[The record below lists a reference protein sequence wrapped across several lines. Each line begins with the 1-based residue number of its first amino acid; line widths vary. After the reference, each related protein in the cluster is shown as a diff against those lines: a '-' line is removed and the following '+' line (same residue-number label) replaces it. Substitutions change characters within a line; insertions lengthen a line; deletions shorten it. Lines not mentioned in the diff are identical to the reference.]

1 MKCCWLLVG
10 DRVATLCCNTPGEF
24 GLHWGQRMFRCS
36 NSCESDCEIA
46 LEHLWIGMSKRLER
60 VSVFTSTDLKYGHVC
75 RIDDGV
81 HVIIR
86 WNI

>member
-1 MKCCWLLVG
+1 
-10 DRVATLCCNTPGEF
+10 
-24 GLHWGQRMFRCS
+24 MFRCS

-46 LEHLWIGMSKRLER
+46 LEHLWMSKRLER
-60 VSVFTSTDLKYGHVC
+60 VSEVSTSTDLKYGHVC

>member
-1 MKCCWLLVG
+1 MRCCWLVG

-24 GLHWGQRMFRCS
+24 GLHWGQWMFRCS

-60 VSVFTSTDLKYGHVC
+60 VSVFTSTDLKYEYVC

-81 HVIIR
+81 HVIIC